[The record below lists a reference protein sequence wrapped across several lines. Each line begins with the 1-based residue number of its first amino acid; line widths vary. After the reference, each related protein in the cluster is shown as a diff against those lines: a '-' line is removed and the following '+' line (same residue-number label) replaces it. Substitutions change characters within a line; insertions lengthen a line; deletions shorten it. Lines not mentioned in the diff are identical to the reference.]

1 METIGGDVAG
11 KDHPGWEHRK
21 LRVCREAHGLTLE
34 AAGEEL
40 RKIAEMVG
48 IRPQIQA
55 NFQTLF
61 NHEARKAYPD
71 PRYQRAYCLL
81 YNSTPWDLGFRRK
94 LPHEEQQP
102 QQQQIARLTPQVDL
116 VTGAHVQAVESALL
130 QIDAAGEVDHHG
142 LRHRILDA
150 WRRRH
155 TGGDPH
161 RPHLLL
167 VGGYAGSGKS
177 ELASFISNITGWPRL
192 DKDSLTRP
200 LVEALLT
207 AHGGDPHDRHT
218 PLYLEKARDAEYQ
231 CLMESAFENVRAGI
245 STVLD
250 APFLREFGDPAWMQ
264 RLANKC
270 RAYGAEVAVIW
281 VKCDPDSMREY
292 ITVRS
297 AARDAWKLANWDE
310 YIKGVDENFA
320 PKVDHFVVDNRLG
333 SAVSLTDQAKLTLG
347 RMYS

>member
-1 METIGGDVAG
+1 MEMIGGNDVTSRER
-11 KDHPGWEHRK
+11 PGWDHKR
-21 LRVCREAHGLTLE
+21 LREQRDAHGLTLE
-34 AAGEEL
+34 QAGEEV
-40 RKIAEMVG
+40 RKIGELLKLS
-48 IRPQIQA
+48 PPIQG
-55 NFQTLF
+55 NFQTVF
-61 NHEARKAYPD
+61 THETRKSYPD
-71 PRYQRAYCLL
+71 PRYQRAYCAL
-81 YNSTPWDLGFRRK
+81 YNATPWELGFRHK
-94 LPHEEQQP
+94 LPHEETSP
-102 QQQQIARLTPQVDL
+102 QLPQITPQHDL
-116 VTGAHVQAVESALL
+116 VNGAHVQAVESALL
-130 QIDAAGEVDHHG
+130 QIDAAGSVDHHG
-142 LRHRILDA
+142 LRHRIMDA

-161 RPHLLL
+161 RPHLVL

-177 ELASFISNITGWPRL
+177 ELAEFISHITGWPRL

-231 CLMESAFENVRAGI
+231 CLMESAYDNIKAGI

-250 APFLREFGDPAWMQ
+250 APFLKELSDPAWMQ

-270 RAYGAEVAVIW
+270 RSFGVELSVIW
-281 VKCDPDSMREY
+281 VRCDHDSMREY
-292 ITVRS
+292 ITLRS

-310 YIKGVDENFA
+310 YTKGIDESFR

-333 SAVSLTDQAKLTLG
+333 NAVSLTDQAKLALG
-347 RMYS
+347 RMYA

>member
-1 METIGGDVAG
+1 MDTNGGGDVVA
-11 KDHPGWEHRK
+11 KDHPGWVPGTLRK
-21 LRVCREAHGLTLE
+21 HREAHGLTLE
-34 AAGEEL
+34 GSGEEL
-40 RKIAEMVG
+40 RKIAE
-48 IRPQIQA
+48 IARLPIQA
-55 NFQTLF
+55 NFQTVF
-61 NHEARKAYPD
+61 NHEAGKAYPN
-71 PRYQRAYCLL
+71 PHYQRAYCLL
-81 YNSTPWDLGFRRK
+81 YNAAPWELQFRSK
-94 LPHEEQQP
+94 LPHEEQSQVP
-102 QQQQIARLTPQVDL
+102 KITPHTDS

-130 QIDAAGEVDHHG
+130 QIAPGGEVDHHG

-161 RPHLLL
+161 RPHLVL

-177 ELASFISNITGWPRL
+177 ELAEFISYLTGWPRL

-200 LVEALLT
+200 LVEALLV

-231 CLMESAFENVRAGI
+231 CLMETAADNIRAGI

-250 APFLREFGDPAWMQ
+250 APFLREFSDPAWMQ
-264 RLANKC
+264 RLINRCKAQ
-270 RAYGAEVAVIW
+270 GAEVAVIW
-281 VKCDPDSMREY
+281 VKCDHDSMREY
-292 ITVRS
+292 ITFRS
-297 AARDAWKLANWDE
+297 AARDSWKLGNWEE
-310 YIKGVDENFA
+310 YIKGVDVDFA

-333 SAVSLTDQAKLTLG
+333 SAVSLTDQAKLAIG

>member
-1 METIGGDVAG
+1 METIGGNGVAG
-11 KDHPGWEHRK
+11 KEHPGWEPRK
-21 LRVCREAHGLTLE
+21 LRACREAHGLTLE

-40 RKIAEMVG
+40 RKIAETVR
-48 IRPQIQA
+48 IRPPIQA
-55 NFQTLF
+55 NFQTVF

-81 YNSTPWDLGFRRK
+81 YNATPWELGFRHR
-94 LPHEEQQP
+94 LSHEE
-102 QQQQIARLTPQVDL
+102 TPHLPKITPRHDA

-130 QIDAAGEVDHHG
+130 QIDAAGEVDQHG

-161 RPHLLL
+161 RPHMVL

-177 ELASFISNITGWPRL
+177 ELAEFISYLTGWPRL

-207 AHGGDPHDRHT
+207 AHGGDPHDRHS
-218 PLYLEKARDAEYQ
+218 PLYLEKARDAEYT
-231 CLMESAFENVRAGI
+231 CLMESAYDNIRAGI

-250 APFLREFGDPAWMQ
+250 APFLKELSDPAWIQ

-270 RAYGAEVAVIW
+270 RSFGAELAVIW
-281 VKCDPDSMREY
+281 VRCDHDSMREY
-292 ITVRS
+292 ITLRS

-320 PKVDHFVVDNRLG
+320 PKTGHFVVDNRLG
-333 SAVSLTDQAKLTLG
+333 SAVSMTDQAKLALG
-347 RMYS
+347 RLYA